1 MKRATPSEHSIQV
14 TVIDYISKCKTHPD
28 IFAIAIPNAGRRSFQ
43 VGARMKAE
51 GLTAGAADLQ
61 ILLPKGRSAWIELKS
76 AKGTQSIPQKGF
88 QARCER
94 LGHPYAV
101 CKSVLAAIE
110 ILKLWGITR

>member
-1 MKRATPSEHSIQV
+1 VKRPNPSEHSIQV
-14 TVIDYISKCKTHPD
+14 TVIDYIAKCKTHPD
-28 IFAIAIPNAGRRSFQ
+28 VFAIASANAGKRSLRL
-43 VGARMKAE
+43 GARMKAE
-51 GLTAGAADLQ
+51 GMTAGVADIQ
-61 ILLPKGRSAWIELKS
+61 ILLPKGRSAWIELKA
-76 AKGTQSIPQKGF
+76 AKGSQSIPQKGF